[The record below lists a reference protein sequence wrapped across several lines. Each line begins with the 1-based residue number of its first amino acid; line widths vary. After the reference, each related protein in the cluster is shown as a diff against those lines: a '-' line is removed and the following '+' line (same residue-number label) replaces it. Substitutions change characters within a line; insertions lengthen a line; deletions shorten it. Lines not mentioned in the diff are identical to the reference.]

1 MTTLEPLRPPQDN
14 KILIVDD
21 EYSNRDIMSQFLAM
35 EGFQLFMAV
44 DGEDAMQKL
53 QEVQPDLVLLD
64 ILMPRLNGYEV
75 CRRIKDNPETVFVP
89 VIMITALRGTD
100 EKIKSAEVGADDF
113 LTKPFNYIELVTRVK
128 SLLRVKQLSDQLKDY
143 NRQLE
148 KKVQERTLQL
158 RRALEELREID
169 RLKSEF
175 IANVSH
181 ELRTPLLH
189 VKGYVSLMADGTL
202 GPLTSDQQ
210 DGLRTAEGSIQ
221 ILEKLVEDIVDFS
234 GTDVNQLEI
243 GPVIFSDVLRV
254 TQALLQRSIQRS
266 SAKLVWELP
275 DDLPAVRADRRALV
289 RVMQH
294 LLDNA
299 LKFSPQGGTVT
310 VIARRQ
316 GDKVQVVVK
325 DEGVGIQQNLH
336 ERIFDTF
343 YQVDGSPTRRFGGTG
358 IGLAV
363 VKRIL
368 DAHGSSVKLISA
380 PGKGSTFWFELPI
393 LNGK

>member
-1 MTTLEPLRPPQDN
+1 
-14 KILIVDD
+14 
-21 EYSNRDIMSQFLAM
+21 MSQFLAM